1 MFFARLQ
8 RNFPISQIVTILA
21 FCMMAMSARADIVK
35 PDPSIAPMEVVA
47 IQLKALQFND
57 NPQS

>member
-35 PDPSIAPMEVVA
+35 PDPLDCANGGCRHSTQGPA
-47 IQLKALQFND
+47 IQ
-57 NPQS
+57 